1 MPSRRPFGAPL
12 RWGWLLWTW
21 GCLTGLALPTSAQGP
36 PARPTVG
43 VVLSGG
49 GAKGAA
55 HIGFLKEIEAAGI
68 PIDFVTGTSMGAL
81 VAAYYAAGWSPEEM
95 DSLLATEAFAMRVA
109 GESPWRFGFASGPQ
123 DASLVDLRFSSIG
136 GFSRGYWVS
145 SLPTDWALMSEL
157 GPAAA
162 AARGNFDSLFVPF
175 RCVAADVTTKSDV
188 VFASGDLAT
197 AVRASMTFPFY
208 LEPIAVDGN
217 YLYDGGLY
225 NNFPSDVAYQTFMPD
240 VLLGSLVSSPNVAP
254 ASDNLAVQIEA
265 IITRP
270 SNFEPICPEMLI
282 VRPETPM
289 GTFDFDRVGEAVEAG
304 AVATRAW
311 VDSVWSILLAQQPDT
326 NAFRS
331 FAPEALH
338 QRRLQYRDSLPPFV
352 MGQVSLEGLT
362 PGQTH
367 YAERIIGRPKRVAQ
381 LERNLHFLLADEHI
395 ASARPV
401 ALYRPEAERFD
412 IRISVKS
419 ERDFRFR
426 AGGSFSSSPVSFG
439 YAGVSYN
446 RFSRVPWV
454 WEVNSAFGNFYS
466 AIQSSLRLDTHG
478 PIPLAIQPEFLL
490 HRWNYVRSFAT
501 FYQDVRPSYMVLSER
516 QLGISLRAP
525 LGPDGQLT
533 LRGTHLRTLDDYYAN
548 QDFLPSDTTDR
559 TTFAGWVVA
568 WGFKHADMPEKW
580 LNREGRS
587 IAVHAQR
594 FTGTVESYL
603 REAGGGPARMDT
615 LSQVAN
621 WARLVLRGE
630 QYWQFDEGRFSLGGT
645 GWLVASDEPLRSTY
659 RGSLIQATAFQPTL
673 GSRMRFSDRYRA
685 YNFAAF
691 GAILDWR
698 IQGDLRWRVEGH
710 VFRPFD
716 RVAPASGGVALDL
729 SPAPGGIAGSWIA
742 LQSPVGLVTLGVE
755 HFWGEEDPWIWEFSL
770 GYRIFRPSERMGL
783 QL

>member
-1 MPSRRPFGAPL
+1 
-12 RWGWLLWTW
+12 
-21 GCLTGLALPTSAQGP
+21 
-36 PARPTVG
+36 VG

-95 DSLLATEAFAMRVA
+95 ESLLATEAFAMRVA

-240 VLLGSLVSSPNVAP
+240 VLLGSLVSSPNVEPSA
-254 ASDNLAVQIEA
+254 DNLAAQIEA
-265 IITRP
+265 MVTRP
-270 SNFEPICPEMLI
+270 SNFDPICPEMVI
-282 VRPETPM
+282 VRPDTPM

-304 AVATRAW
+304 EVATRAW
-311 VDSVWSILLAQQPDT
+311 VDSVWSILLTLQPDT
-326 NAFRS
+326 LAFQPS
-331 FAPEALH
+331 HPLAVQ
-338 QRRLQYRDSLPPFV
+338 QRRRGFRDGLPPFV
-352 MGQVSLEGLT
+352 VGQVQVEGLT

-401 ALYRPEAERFD
+401 AQYRPESQRFD
-412 IRISVKS
+412 VHILAKS
-419 ERDFRFR
+419 ERDLRFR

-439 YAGVSYN
+439 YAGVSYS
-446 RFSRVPWV
+446 RFSRVPLV

-478 PIPLAIQPEFLL
+478 PIPVAIQPEFLL
-490 HRWNYVRSFAT
+490 HRWNHVRSFAT
-501 FYQDVRPSYMVLSER
+501 FYQDVRPSYMVLTER
-516 QLGISLRAP
+516 QAGLSLRSP

-533 LRGTHLRTLDDYYAN
+533 LRATQLQTQDDYYPER
-548 QDFLPSDTTDR
+548 DFLPSDTTDR
-559 TTFAGWVVA
+559 TSFQGWVVA
-568 WGFKHADMPEKW
+568 WGFRHSDMPEKM
-580 LNREGRS
+580 LNREGRTFA
-587 IAVHAQR
+587 IHAQR
-594 FTGTVESYL
+594 FSGVTESYL
-603 REAGGGPARMDT
+603 RAPFGGPARSDT
-615 LSQVAN
+615 LSQLVN

-630 QYWQFDEGRFSLGGT
+630 QYWTLDGGRISLGGA
-645 GWLVASDEPLRSTY
+645 GVLVASDEPLRASY

-685 YNFAAF
+685 YNYAAL
-691 GAILDWR
+691 GGILDVR
-698 IQGDLRWRVEGH
+698 IKGNLRWRAEGH
-710 VFRPFD
+710 LFRPFD
-716 RVAPASGGVALDL
+716 RVAPGPEGAVVDL
-729 SPAPGGIAGSWIA
+729 TPAPGGIGGTWLV
-742 LQSPVGLVTLGVE
+742 LQSPVGLVTLGIE
-755 HFWGEEDPWIWEFSL
+755 HLWGELDPWIWEFSV
-770 GYRIFRPSERMGL
+770 GYRIFRPSERLGL
-783 QL
+783 QF